1 MKAFRH
7 AAGRDT
13 VSIIDIGDPTKLRSL
28 ANLMLIG
35 VEAGS
40 G

>member
-7 AAGRDT
+7 AAG
-13 VSIIDIGDPTKLRSL
+13 IIDMRDPTKLRSL
-28 ANLMLIG
+28 ADLRLIG